1 MGATQLFKNILS
13 FYIEGFRN
21 MRVGKTLWAIIGI
34 KVLIFFVIMKWLF
47 FPNYLNENFQTD
59 QERSEY
65 ILNNLTYKGE

>member
-1 MGATQLFKNILS
+1 MGLTQLFKNILL

-34 KVLIFFVIMKWLF
+34 KILIFFVIMKWLF

-59 QERSEY
+59 QERSEHV
-65 ILNNLTYKGE
+65 LSNLTKGG

>member
-1 MGATQLFKNILS
+1 MGFTQLFKNIFS
-13 FYIEGFRN
+13 FYIEGFRT

-65 ILNNLTYKGE
+65 ILNNLTQGE

>member
-1 MGATQLFKNILS
+1 
-13 FYIEGFRN
+13 

-65 ILNNLTYKGE
+65 ILNNLTQGE